1 MFRRTCKWHH
11 AELSRACEEDALG
24 ELDEEEVASATGR
37 AQSLAKEAFGY
48 CALQEAALPQRM
60 KEVPTFRGSIAAS
73 TVSAL
78 EQSMPPMG
86 SAPSNFLARTLLG
99 CSNRG

>member
-48 CALQEAALPQRM
+48 CALEIAALPQRM
-60 KEVPTFRGSIAAS
+60 TDFPRQHCRINGVSIGTIHAS
-73 TVSAL
+73 YGFC
-78 EQSMPPMG
+78 PFG
-86 SAPSNFLARTLLG
+86 NCLARTLLG